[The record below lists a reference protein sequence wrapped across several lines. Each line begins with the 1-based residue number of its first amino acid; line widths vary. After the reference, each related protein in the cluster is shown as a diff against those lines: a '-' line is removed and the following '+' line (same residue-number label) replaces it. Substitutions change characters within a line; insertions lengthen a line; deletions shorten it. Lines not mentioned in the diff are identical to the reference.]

1 MKAAYYSSKGPARDV
16 LVVGDEPDPIAQ
28 SGEVLVRIAHSG
40 VNPSDV
46 KSRSGLTSSAMEFP
60 RVIPHSDGAGVIE
73 AVGEGVSK
81 QWIGQRVWT
90 INGQWQRPFGTAAEL
105 IALPESQVAPLPDG
119 VSTETGASLGIPL
132 LTAWYAVQACGRM
145 LGKTV
150 LVYGATGAVGGYATQ
165 LASLSGARVIGV
177 AGSKEKCELAS
188 RLGAEWVINRNEQD
202 VVACVREITAG
213 NGVDVII
220 EVDAAANAGK
230 YGDLLKFGGDVII
243 YGSGAGSIEVPF
255 RPMIVGFANLRFFIV
270 YMLPVPVRRA
280 AIEALTPLLK
290 RGALQHPQVEIFPL
304 LEIAK
309 AHERVESGANAKII
323 VDTRRAFANC

>member
-16 LVVGDEPDPIAQ
+16 LVVGEQPDPAPQ
-28 SGEVLVRIAHSG
+28 AGEALVCLTHSG

-46 KSRSGLTSSAMEFP
+46 KSRSGVTSPAMEFP
-60 RVIPHSDGAGVIE
+60 LVIPHSDGAGVVQ
-73 AVGEGVSK
+73 AVGDGVSK

-90 INGQWQRPFGTAAEL
+90 INGQWRRPFGTAAEL
-105 IALPESQVAPLPDG
+105 IALPESQVAPLPDS

-132 LTAWYAVQACGRM
+132 LTAWYAVHACGEL

-165 LASLSGARVIGV
+165 LAALSGARVIGV
-177 AGSKEKCELAS
+177 AGSRERCQLAS
-188 RLGAEWVINRNEQD
+188 RLGAEWVVNRNEEE
-202 VVACVREITAG
+202 VVASVRKITAG
-213 NGVDVII
+213 KGVDAII

-230 YGDLLKFGGDVII
+230 YGELLKFGGDVII
-243 YGSGAGSIEVPF
+243 YGSGAGLIEVPF

-270 YMLPVPVRRA
+270 YNLPVPTRKT
-280 AIEALTPLLK
+280 AIDVLTPLLE
-290 RGALQHPQVEIFPL
+290 RGALQHPQTEIFAL
-304 LEIAK
+304 SEIAK

-323 VDTRRAFANC
+323 VDTRG

>member
-1 MKAAYYSSKGPARDV
+1 MKAAYYTSKGPARDV
-16 LVVGDEPDPIAQ
+16 LVVGDQADPVAQ
-28 SGEVLVRIAHSG
+28 PGEVLVRIAHSG

-46 KSRSGLTSSAMEFP
+46 KSRSGVTSPAMEFP

-81 QWIGQRVWT
+81 QLIGQRVWT

-132 LTAWYAVQACGRM
+132 LTAWYAVHVCAGL

-165 LASLSGARVIGV
+165 LAALSGARVIGV
-177 AGSKEKCELAS
+177 AGSKEKCALAS

-202 VVACVREITAG
+202 VVASVREITAG
-213 NGVDVII
+213 QGVDVII
-220 EVDAAANAGK
+220 EVDAAANAAQYGK
-230 YGDLLKFGGDVII
+230 LLKFGGEVII
-243 YGSGAGSIEVPF
+243 YGSGAASIDVPF

-270 YMLPVPVRRA
+270 YNLPVPVRHA
-280 AIEALTPLLK
+280 AIDALTPLLK
-290 RGALQHPQVEIFPL
+290 RGALRHPQVEVFPL
-304 LEIAK
+304 IDVAK
-309 AHERVESGANAKII
+309 AHERVESGANAKIV
-323 VDTRRAFANC
+323 VDTRG

>member
-1 MKAAYYSSKGPARDV
+1 MKAAYYTSKGPARDV
-16 LVVGDEPDPIAQ
+16 LVVGDQADPVAQ
-28 SGEVLVRIAHSG
+28 PGEVLVRIAHSG

-46 KSRSGLTSSAMEFP
+46 KSRSGVTSPAMEFP

-73 AVGEGVSK
+73 AVGAGVSK
-81 QWIGQRVWT
+81 QLIGQRVWT

-132 LTAWYAVQACGRM
+132 LTAWYAVHVCAGL

-165 LASLSGARVIGV
+165 LAALSGARVIGV
-177 AGSKEKCELAS
+177 ASSKEKCALAS

-202 VVACVREITAG
+202 VVASVREITAG
-213 NGVDVII
+213 KGADVII
-220 EVDAAANAGK
+220 EVDAAANAGQ
-230 YGDLLKFGGDVII
+230 YGSLLKFGGDVII
-243 YGSGAGSIEVPF
+243 YGSGAASIDVQF

-270 YMLPVPVRRA
+270 YNLPVPVRRA
-280 AIEALTPLLK
+280 AIDALTPLLK
-290 RGALQHPQVEIFPL
+290 RGTLQHPQVEVFSL
-304 LEIAK
+304 NDIAR
-309 AHERVESGANAKII
+309 AHERVESGANAKIV
-323 VDTRRAFANC
+323 VDTR